1 MRQTKYIAL
10 AIIILTLKLNAQNYS
25 ESNIS
30 INENIYGSI
39 VEPKSRSN
47 SSLVIFIGG
56 SGPIDRDGNQ
66 SFMKC
71 DMLKKLAYSL
81 SEKCISSFRYD
92 KRVVTQ
98 IRKGKLDKKITFD
111 NFVSDVIAIIDFF
124 ESKYERIILVG
135 HSQGSLT
142 GLLSINES
150 VSGFISLAGVGQ
162 SIDKVIESQ
171 ISKLAPHLLEE
182 TKKTLQIMRN
192 GDTTINYPKSLSS
205 IFNINTQPFM
215 INWMKYNPS
224 EIISKISTRCLIING
239 DKDLQ
244 VNINE
249 AQMLHESA
257 RNSELL
263 IVKNMNH
270 VLVEI
275 EGDDLDNAKSY
286 NDPKLEISK
295 VVIKKIIDFILNL
308 QNL

>member
-39 VEPKSRSN
+39 VEPKIRSN

-71 DMLKKLAYSL
+71 DMFKKLAYSL
-81 SEKCISSFRYD
+81 SKKGISSFRYD

-111 NFVSDVIAIIDFF
+111 DFVSDVIAIIDFF
-124 ESKYERIILVG
+124 ESKYNSIVIAG
-135 HSQGSLT
+135 HSQGSLV
-142 GLLSINES
+142 GLLSIKEG
-150 VSGFISLAGVGQ
+150 VSGFISLSGAGRT
-162 SIDKVIESQ
+162 IDMVIEDQ
-171 ISKLAPHLLEE
+171 ISKTAPMLLED
-182 TKKTLQIMRN
+182 TKKIFKILRSGKITEDFPLPL
-192 GDTTINYPKSLSS
+192 YSL
-205 IFNINTQPFM
+205 FNIEIQPFM
-215 INWMKYNPS
+215 ISWMQYDPKKIIAKIPIPS
-224 EIISKISTRCLIING
+224 LIING
-239 DKDLQ
+239 DYDLQ
-244 VNINE
+244 VDEKE
-249 AQMLHESA
+249 AKLLYNSA
-257 RNSELL
+257 QNSEIL

-275 EGDDLDNAKSY
+275 EGDELKNVKSY
-286 NDPKLEISK
+286 NNPELKISEI
-295 VVIKKIIDFILNL
+295 VIEKMIEFIETL
-308 QNL
+308 

>member
-71 DMLKKLAYSL
+71 DMFKKLAYSL
-81 SEKCISSFRYD
+81 SKKGISSFRYD

-111 NFVSDVIAIIDFF
+111 DFVSDAIAIIDFF
-124 ESKYERIILVG
+124 ESKYNSIVIAG
-135 HSQGSLT
+135 HSQGSLV
-142 GLLSINES
+142 GLLSIKEG
-150 VSGFISLAGVGQ
+150 VSGFISLSGAGRT
-162 SIDKVIESQ
+162 IDMVIEDQ
-171 ISKLAPHLLEE
+171 ISKTAPMLLED
-182 TKKTLQIMRN
+182 TKNIFKILRSGKITEDFPLPL
-192 GDTTINYPKSLSS
+192 YSL
-205 IFNINTQPFM
+205 FNIEIQPFM
-215 INWMKYNPS
+215 ISWMQYDPKKIIAKIPIPS
-224 EIISKISTRCLIING
+224 LIING
-239 DKDLQ
+239 DNDLQ
-244 VNINE
+244 VDEKE
-249 AQMLHESA
+249 AKLLYNSA
-257 RNSELL
+257 QNSEIL

-275 EGDDLDNAKSY
+275 EGDDIKNIKSY
-286 NDPKLEISK
+286 NNPDLKISEL
-295 VVIKKIIDFILNL
+295 VIEKIAEFIETL
-308 QNL
+308 

>member
-71 DMLKKLAYSL
+71 DMFKKLAYSL
-81 SEKCISSFRYD
+81 SEKGISSFRYD

-98 IRKGKLDKKITFD
+98 IRKGKLDKKITFND
-111 NFVSDVIAIIDFF
+111 FVSDAIAIIDFF
-124 ESKYERIILVG
+124 ESKYNSIVIAG
-135 HSQGSLT
+135 HSQGSLV
-142 GLLSINES
+142 GLLSIKEG
-150 VSGFISLAGVGQ
+150 VSGFISLSGAGRT
-162 SIDKVIESQ
+162 IDMVIEDQ
-171 ISKLAPHLLEE
+171 ISKTAPMLLED
-182 TKKTLQIMRN
+182 TKKIFKILRSGKITEDFPLPL
-192 GDTTINYPKSLSS
+192 YS
-205 IFNINTQPFM
+205 IFNIEIQPFM
-215 INWMKYNPS
+215 ISWMQYDPKKIIAKIPIPS
-224 EIISKISTRCLIING
+224 LIING
-239 DKDLQ
+239 DNDLQ
-244 VNINE
+244 VDEKE
-249 AQMLHESA
+249 AKLLYNSA
-257 RNSELL
+257 QNSEIL

-275 EGDDLDNAKSY
+275 EGDELKNVKSY
-286 NDPKLEISK
+286 NNPDLKISEIVIEKIVEFIEKL
-295 VVIKKIIDFILNL
+295 
-308 QNL
+308 

>member
-71 DMLKKLAYSL
+71 DMFKKLAYSL
-81 SEKCISSFRYD
+81 SKKGISSFRYD

-111 NFVSDVIAIIDFF
+111 DFVSDAITIIDFF
-124 ESKYERIILVG
+124 ESKYNSIVIAG
-135 HSQGSLT
+135 HSQGSLV
-142 GLLSINES
+142 GLLSINEG
-150 VSGFISLAGVGQ
+150 VSGFISLSGAGRP
-162 SIDKVIESQ
+162 IDMVIEDQ
-171 ISKLAPHLLEE
+171 ISKTAPMLLED
-182 TKKTLQIMRN
+182 TKNIFEILRN
-192 GDTTINYPKSLSS
+192 GETTEDFPLPLYSL
-205 IFNINTQPFM
+205 FNIEIQPFM
-215 INWMKYNPS
+215 ISWMQYDPKKIIAKIPIPS
-224 EIISKISTRCLIING
+224 LIING
-239 DKDLQ
+239 DNDLQ
-244 VNINE
+244 VDEKE
-249 AQMLHESA
+249 AKLLYNSA
-257 RNSELL
+257 QNSEIL

-275 EGDDLDNAKSY
+275 EGDELKNVKSY
-286 NDPKLEISK
+286 NNPELKISEI
-295 VVIKKIIDFILNL
+295 VIEKMVEFIETL
-308 QNL
+308 

>member
-71 DMLKKLAYSL
+71 DMFKKLAYSL
-81 SEKCISSFRYD
+81 SKKGISSFRYD

-111 NFVSDVIAIIDFF
+111 DFVSDAIAIIDFF
-124 ESKYERIILVG
+124 ESKYNSIVIAG
-135 HSQGSLT
+135 HSQGSLV
-142 GLLSINES
+142 GLLSIKEG
-150 VSGFISLAGVGQ
+150 VSGFISLSGAGRT
-162 SIDKVIESQ
+162 IDMVIEDQ
-171 ISKLAPHLLEE
+171 ISKTAPMLLED
-182 TKKTLQIMRN
+182 TKKIFKILRSGKITEDFPLPL
-192 GDTTINYPKSLSS
+192 YSL
-205 IFNINTQPFM
+205 FNIEIQPFM
-215 INWMKYNPS
+215 ISWMQYDPKKIIAKIPIPS
-224 EIISKISTRCLIING
+224 LIING
-239 DKDLQ
+239 DNDLQ
-244 VNINE
+244 VDEKE
-249 AQMLHESA
+249 AKLLYNSA
-257 RNSELL
+257 QNSEIL

-275 EGDDLDNAKSY
+275 EGDELKNVKSY
-286 NDPKLEISK
+286 NNPELKISEI
-295 VVIKKIIDFILNL
+295 VIEKMIEFIETL
-308 QNL
+308 

>member
-71 DMLKKLAYSL
+71 DMFKKLAYSL
-81 SEKCISSFRYD
+81 SKKGISSFRYD

-111 NFVSDVIAIIDFF
+111 DFVSDAIAIIDFF
-124 ESKYERIILVG
+124 ESKYNSIVIAG
-135 HSQGSLT
+135 HSQGSLV
-142 GLLSINES
+142 GLLSIKEG
-150 VSGFISLAGVGQ
+150 VSGFISLSGAGRT
-162 SIDKVIESQ
+162 IDMVIEDQ
-171 ISKLAPHLLEE
+171 ISKTAPMLLED
-182 TKKTLQIMRN
+182 TKKIFKILRSGKITEDFPLPL
-192 GDTTINYPKSLSS
+192 YSL
-205 IFNINTQPFM
+205 FNIEIQPFM
-215 INWMKYNPS
+215 ISWMQYDPKKIIAKIPIPS
-224 EIISKISTRCLIING
+224 LIING
-239 DKDLQ
+239 DNDLQ
-244 VNINE
+244 VDEKE
-249 AQMLHESA
+249 AKLLYNSA
-257 RNSELL
+257 QNSEIL

-275 EGDDLDNAKSY
+275 EGDELKNVKSY
-286 NDPKLEISK
+286 NNAELKISEI
-295 VVIKKIIDFILNL
+295 VIEKMVEFIETL
-308 QNL
+308 

>member
-71 DMLKKLAYSL
+71 DMFKKLAYSL
-81 SEKCISSFRYD
+81 SKKGISSFRYD

-111 NFVSDVIAIIDFF
+111 DFVSDAIAIIDFF
-124 ESKYERIILVG
+124 ESKYNSIVIAG
-135 HSQGSLT
+135 HSQGSLV
-142 GLLSINES
+142 GLLSINEG
-150 VSGFISLAGVGQ
+150 VSGFISLSGAGRT
-162 SIDKVIESQ
+162 IDMVIEDQ
-171 ISKLAPHLLEE
+171 ISKTAPMLLED
-182 TKKTLQIMRN
+182 TKRIFKILRSGKITEDFPLPL
-192 GDTTINYPKSLSS
+192 YSL
-205 IFNINTQPFM
+205 FNIEIQPFM
-215 INWMKYNPS
+215 ISWMQYDPKKIIAKIPIPS
-224 EIISKISTRCLIING
+224 LIING
-239 DKDLQ
+239 DNDLQ
-244 VNINE
+244 VDEKE
-249 AQMLHESA
+249 AKLLYNSA
-257 RNSELL
+257 QNSEIL

-275 EGDDLDNAKSY
+275 EGDELKNVKSY
-286 NDPKLEISK
+286 NNPELKISEI
-295 VVIKKIIDFILNL
+295 VIEKMIEFIETL
-308 QNL
+308 

>member
-56 SGPIDRDGNQ
+56 SGPIDRDGNL

-71 DMLKKLAYSL
+71 DMFKKLAYSL
-81 SEKCISSFRYD
+81 SKKGISSFRYD

-111 NFVSDVIAIIDFF
+111 DFVSDAIAIIDFF
-124 ESKYERIILVG
+124 ESKYNSIVIAG
-135 HSQGSLT
+135 HSQGSLV
-142 GLLSINES
+142 GLLSIKEG
-150 VSGFISLAGVGQ
+150 VSGFISLSGAGRT
-162 SIDKVIESQ
+162 IDMVIEDQ
-171 ISKLAPHLLEE
+171 ISKTAPMLLED
-182 TKKTLQIMRN
+182 TKKIFKILRSGKITEDFPLPL
-192 GDTTINYPKSLSS
+192 YSL
-205 IFNINTQPFM
+205 FNIEIQPFM
-215 INWMKYNPS
+215 ISWMQYDPKKIIAKIPIPS
-224 EIISKISTRCLIING
+224 LIING
-239 DKDLQ
+239 DNDLQ
-244 VNINE
+244 VDEKE
-249 AQMLHESA
+249 AKLLYNSA
-257 RNSELL
+257 QNSEIL

-275 EGDDLDNAKSY
+275 EGDELKNVKSY
-286 NDPKLEISK
+286 NNAELKISEI
-295 VVIKKIIDFILNL
+295 VIEKMAEFIETL
-308 QNL
+308 

>member
-71 DMLKKLAYSL
+71 DMFKKLAYSL
-81 SEKCISSFRYD
+81 SKKGISSFRYD

-111 NFVSDVIAIIDFF
+111 DFVSDAIAIIDFF
-124 ESKYERIILVG
+124 ESKYNSIVIAG
-135 HSQGSLT
+135 HSQGSLV
-142 GLLSINES
+142 GLLSIKEG
-150 VSGFISLAGVGQ
+150 VSGFISLSGAGRT
-162 SIDKVIESQ
+162 IDMVIEDQ
-171 ISKLAPHLLEE
+171 ISKTAPMLLED
-182 TKKTLQIMRN
+182 TKKIFKILRSGKITEDFPLPL
-192 GDTTINYPKSLSS
+192 YSL
-205 IFNINTQPFM
+205 FNIEIQPFM
-215 INWMKYNPS
+215 ISWMQYDPKKIIAKIPIPS
-224 EIISKISTRCLIING
+224 LIING
-239 DKDLQ
+239 DNDLQ
-244 VNINE
+244 VDEKE
-249 AQMLHESA
+249 AKLLYNSA
-257 RNSELL
+257 QNSEIL

-275 EGDDLDNAKSY
+275 EGDELKNVKSY
-286 NDPKLEISK
+286 NNPELKISEI
-295 VVIKKIIDFILNL
+295 VIEKMVGFIETL
-308 QNL
+308 

>member
-71 DMLKKLAYSL
+71 DMFKKLAYSL
-81 SEKCISSFRYD
+81 SEKGISSFRYD

-98 IRKGKLDKKITFD
+98 IRKGKLDKKITFND
-111 NFVSDVIAIIDFF
+111 FVSDAIAIIDFF
-124 ESKYERIILVG
+124 ESKYNSIVIAG
-135 HSQGSLT
+135 HSQGSLV
-142 GLLSINES
+142 GLLSIKEG
-150 VSGFISLAGVGQ
+150 VSGFISLSGAGRT
-162 SIDKVIESQ
+162 IDMVIEDQ
-171 ISKLAPHLLEE
+171 ISKTAPMLLED
-182 TKKTLQIMRN
+182 TKNIFKILRSGKITEDFPLPL
-192 GDTTINYPKSLSS
+192 YS
-205 IFNINTQPFM
+205 IFNIEIQPFM
-215 INWMKYNPS
+215 ISWMQYDPKKIIAKIPIPS
-224 EIISKISTRCLIING
+224 LIING
-239 DKDLQ
+239 DNDLQ
-244 VNINE
+244 VDEKE
-249 AQMLHESA
+249 AKLLYNSA
-257 RNSELL
+257 QNSEIL

-275 EGDDLDNAKSY
+275 EGDDIKNVKSY
-286 NDPKLEISK
+286 NNPDLKISEL
-295 VVIKKIIDFILNL
+295 VIEKIAEFIETL
-308 QNL
+308 

>member
-71 DMLKKLAYSL
+71 DMFKKLAYSL
-81 SEKCISSFRYD
+81 SKKGISSFRYD

-111 NFVSDVIAIIDFF
+111 DFVSDAIAIIDFF
-124 ESKYERIILVG
+124 ESKYNSIVIAG
-135 HSQGSLT
+135 HSQGSLV
-142 GLLSINES
+142 GLLSIKES
-150 VSGFISLAGVGQ
+150 VSGFISLSGLGRT
-162 SIDKVIESQ
+162 IDMVIEDQ
-171 ISKLAPHLLEE
+171 ISKTAPMLLED
-182 TKKTLQIMRN
+182 TKKIFKILRSGKITEDFPLPL
-192 GDTTINYPKSLSS
+192 YSL
-205 IFNINTQPFM
+205 FNIEIQPFM
-215 INWMKYNPS
+215 ISWMQYDPKKIIAKIPIPS
-224 EIISKISTRCLIING
+224 LIING
-239 DKDLQ
+239 DNDLQ
-244 VNINE
+244 VDEKE
-249 AQMLHESA
+249 AKLLYNSA
-257 RNSELL
+257 QNSEIL

-275 EGDDLDNAKSY
+275 EGDELKNVKSY
-286 NDPKLEISK
+286 NNPELKISEI
-295 VVIKKIIDFILNL
+295 VIEKMVEFIETL
-308 QNL
+308 